1 MLLKNE
7 GNVLA
12 QESIGAVYIVSGA
25 LNIEIELVSVAGERS
40 FKTYQYMQHGSGGA
54 LNSLLLY
61 LICDSIRLSKH
72 KASPYL

>member
-40 FKTYQYMQHGSGGA
+40 FKTYQYMQHGT
-54 LNSLLLY
+54 
-61 LICDSIRLSKH
+61 
-72 KASPYL
+72 

>member
-25 LNIEIELVSVAGERS
+25 LNIAIELVSVAGARS
-40 FKTYQYMQHGSGGA
+40 FKTYQYMQHGT
-54 LNSLLLY
+54 
-61 LICDSIRLSKH
+61 
-72 KASPYL
+72 